1 MLGKSGGND
10 SVTAALCSPLT
21 RAIAEPPAAG
31 GPPGSV
37 SAGIW
42 KSRRDS
48 RSGPAIVKLNSD
60 GGMAPRVSVV
70 RPDSR
75 RQVTTSPGVN
85 GKSGRN
91 VSVRRSLDRRSLPS
105 CEPDTDPLMTSGAP
119 PVIEPASTIPPG
131 RRMTFVSGRIQE
143 EPGSGERNSRPGDCA
158 STPDAGYMNIDAAT
172 GIATTRTRVRRVI
185 EGIRPR
191 SWLQHTATR
200 PAHMPLCAHNHTPS
214 IPSKPSIL
222 QRSARSWPVS
232 PVRQWNSRADKS
244 HEYHRCHDAEDQPS
258 AAHAQRRDVTRRILG
273 MPFDESG
280 NGQETRHRREATARA
295 RQKNQLRAYG
305 IERRAGEQKQA
316 AGQPPSLRNPGAPRK
331 TGIRCRSSN

>member
-1 MLGKSGGND
+1 
-10 SVTAALCSPLT
+10 AAGLCGPLT

-48 RSGPAIVKLNSD
+48 RSGPAIVKMKLD
-60 GGMAPRVSVV
+60 GGVARRVAVV

-143 EPGSGERNSRPGDCA
+143 EPGSGERNSRSGDCA
-158 STPDAGYMNIDAAT
+158 STPDAGYTNIDAAT

-185 EGIRPR
+185 EGDSSEI
-191 SWLQHTATR
+191 LATTYR
-200 PAHMPLCAHNHTPS
+200 HPTRVHASMRAQPYAFYPIQAIDSPA
-214 IPSKPSIL
+214 
-222 QRSARSWPVS
+222 
-232 PVRQWNSRADKS
+232 VRTQLAGL
-244 HEYHRCHDAEDQPS
+244 
-258 AAHAQRRDVTRRILG
+258 TG
-273 MPFDESG
+273 
-280 NGQETRHRREATARA
+280 ATVEFQG
-295 RQKNQLRAYG
+295 RQK
-305 IERRAGEQKQA
+305 
-316 AGQPPSLRNPGAPRK
+316 PR
-331 TGIRCRSSN
+331 ISPLS